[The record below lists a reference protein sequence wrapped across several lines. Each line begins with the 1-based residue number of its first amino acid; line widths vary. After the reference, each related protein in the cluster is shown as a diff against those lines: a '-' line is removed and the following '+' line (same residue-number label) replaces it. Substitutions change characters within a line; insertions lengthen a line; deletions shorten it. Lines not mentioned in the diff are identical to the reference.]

1 MVFALVVFHHIK
13 LWTAEERFP
22 FDTKNPMR
30 RLHLKIFTDNPNAF
44 SDFGS
49 TSFNGFRLWVLFL
62 MASIGPITGCSSA
75 ISMREAL
82 RDSIDQAAAVSQLTV
97 LSEIEANSSDE
108 TLFDNAAT
116 ASYAPEPSTA
126 PEHINETQSE
136 AYESQDISLDIEM
149 AVSTLSEAGVL
160 DAASKAALVE
170 TLAMTPEADW
180 PIVIEEFTTMLSTL
194 RTTDTAPALYP
205 DASEIKNSDPDELSA
220 ILPPASAKQEEVTSF
235 EVIPE
240 EVIQESVLDS
250 PVDTVSSAIGNIES
264 NYDSEA
270 IASSSMQSP
279 PTELTTETP
288 FNRATGNKTASDSE
302 IDITDYPS
310 SKSQPIQKDALVIH
324 RPCIAQKVLGWG
336 MVETFPQNK
345 LFPGSEVLVYFEL
358 TGIKSKSLDQGFETS
373 IETSLRLDDAAGKR
387 LHNWSFPPLVE
398 VCASVRRDYF
408 ARFFVNLPSKL
419 PPGDHQLV
427 LTVTDSYAGTTAET
441 VLPFVIIPG
450 ESVSSTVQ

>member
-1 MVFALVVFHHIK
+1 MKHFL
-13 LWTAEERFP
+13 
-22 FDTKNPMR
+22 N
-30 RLHLKIFTDNPNAF
+30 NA
-44 SDFGS
+44 
-49 TSFNGFRLWVLFL
+49 T
-62 MASIGPITGCSSA
+62 
-75 ISMREAL
+75 
-82 RDSIDQAAAVSQLTV
+82 
-97 LSEIEANSSDE
+97 
-108 TLFDNAAT
+108 T

-126 PEHINETQSE
+126 PEYIEDTQSE

-220 ILPPASAKQEEVTSF
+220 ILSSAAAKQEEATSF

-240 EVIQESVLDS
+240 EKIPESAPNP

-270 IASSSMQSP
+270 IASSSTQSP
-279 PTELTTETP
+279 PAELTTETP
-288 FNRATGNKTASDSE
+288 FDQTTENKTSSDSE

-310 SKSQPIQKDALVIH
+310 SESQPTQKDSLVIH

-358 TGIKSKSLDQGFETS
+358 TGIESKSLDQGF
-373 IETSLRLDDAAGKR
+373 
-387 LHNWSFPPLVE
+387 
-398 VCASVRRDYF
+398 
-408 ARFFVNLPSKL
+408 
-419 PPGDHQLV
+419 
-427 LTVTDSYAGTTAET
+427 
-441 VLPFVIIPG
+441 
-450 ESVSSTVQ
+450 